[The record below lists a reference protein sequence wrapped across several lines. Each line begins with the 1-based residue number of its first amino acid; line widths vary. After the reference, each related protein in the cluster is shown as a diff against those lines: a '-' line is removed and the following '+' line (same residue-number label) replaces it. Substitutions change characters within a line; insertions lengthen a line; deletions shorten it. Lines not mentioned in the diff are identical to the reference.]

1 MNYADEGVFATFGEN
16 NSRDFEA
23 MNKGVTPI
31 FFYEPVP
38 DDAASEREGRL
49 VCRDMERVRLQ
60 IAGDPFTAA
69 VHPVTDYDRQRFPD
83 AYRHWKQSNEA
94 QHIVGTPLKMWPPA
108 SPSLVKEAESVNIY
122 SVENLAAVAD
132 VHIGRLSNGRE
143 WREKAI
149 SWLNVAKDSAAGT
162 AYAAENLRL
171 KERLAALETLVQNP
185 AAIRAEP
192 AIAETVGHDIAGTL
206 TSGYDRS
213 AMMKRVWAER
223 KARQEAAT
231 LPSGS

>member
-38 DDAASEREGRL
+38 DDAASEREGRM

-94 QHIVGTPLKMWPPA
+94 QHIIGTPLKMWPPA

-143 WREKAI
+143 WRDKAI
-149 SWLNVAKDSAAGT
+149 AWLNVAKDSAAGT
-162 AYAAENLRL
+162 AYAAENERL
-171 KERLAALETLVQNP
+171 KARIESLENMFKDKPDQPDPV
-185 AAIRAEP
+185 AINRKP
-192 AIAETVGHDIAGTL
+192 GKL
-206 TSGYDRS
+206 TASERS
-213 AMMKRVWAER
+213 AMMKRIWAER
-223 KARQEAAT
+223 KARNDAANNR
-231 LPSGS
+231 PEGSG